1 MKKKYDQNNKPTLSV
16 IKKVGKF
23 VQQCEEWNLL
33 VEDAEV
39 KLEREE
45 ENEAPNVLPEPLK
58 KKRRTKKADIT
69 SMEWI
74 DSYMSN
80 TYFGRMRAAGQIQ
93 KAPISRTFFE
103 KTSER
108 RRKRRKARRQA
119 RRVMIR
125 IWLSLSFSSEKKHSS
140 GFDETIFLVL
150 KRYLLVFA
158 LVSLF
163 RNI

>member
-45 ENEAPNVLPEPLK
+45 ESEAPNVLPEPPT
-58 KKRRTKKADIT
+58 KKRRTKKTDIT
-69 SMEWI
+69 WMERI

-80 TYFGRMRAAGQIQ
+80 TYLGRMRATGQIQ
-93 KAPISRTFFE
+93 KAPVSKTFFE
-103 KTSER
+103 KNK
-108 RRKRRKARRQA
+108 RK
-119 RRVMIR
+119 
-125 IWLSLSFSSEKKHSS
+125 KKKKKKGAKTGAKSDNS
-140 GFDETIFLVL
+140 NLTQLKFLIG
-150 KRYLLVFA
+150 KKE
-158 LVSLF
+158 
-163 RNI
+163 